1 MKNNVLKN
9 TIMLYGLTAAKL
21 IFPLLTLPYL
31 TRVLSVDTY
40 GTVTYVKSIMQ
51 YFQLFVDF
59 GFMLSGTKD
68 IVQAANDKGKLR
80 ETVSEIFFA
89 RLILGGI
96 SLVLILLL
104 IIALPILRENAFYTL
119 LSFGSVFCSI
129 FLFDY
134 LFRGLEKMQIITIR
148 YVVMRGI
155 STVLTFVL
163 VHGNGDM
170 LWIPVLDIIGS
181 LAAAVWVTCERRMLG
196 IRLCLPSISR
206 AMKKLRE
213 SAVYFASNLA
223 TTVFGALTT
232 VLIGIF
238 MSTTD
243 VAYWSV
249 SMQLV
254 SAVQIMYNPIV
265 DGVYPEMVRSRDIR
279 YIRKMLLIFMPVVVV
294 GCAFCVFAAEYI
306 LRIVCGPQYIA
317 AGDVFRMLVPVLL
330 FSFPAMLIGWPVL
343 GSIEKQREVTKT
355 TVIAAVMQIVSFVL
369 LLAGDCFTLMT
380 AAAAR
385 SVTEFVLLATRV
397 YYFRKYRGL
406 FQRG

>member
-9 TIMLYGLTAAKL
+9 TIMLYGLTAAKI

-40 GTVTYVKSIMQ
+40 GTATYVKSVMQ

-68 IVQAANDKGKLR
+68 IVQAADDKGKLR
-80 ETVSEIFFA
+80 ETVSEIFLA

-104 IIALPILRENAFYTL
+104 IIALPILRENSLYTL

-163 VHGNGDM
+163 VHGSGDM
-170 LWIPVLDIIGS
+170 LWIPALDLIGS
-181 LAAAVWVTCERRMLG
+181 LAAAVWVTYERRKLG
-196 IRLCLPSISR
+196 IKLCLPAISS

-238 MSTTD
+238 MSTKD

-265 DGVYPEMVRSRDIR
+265 DGVYPEMVRSRDIS
-279 YIRKMLLIFMPVVVV
+279 YIRKMLLIFMPVVIL
-294 GCAFCVFAAEYI
+294 GCAFCVFAAEHI

-317 AGDVFRMLVPVLL
+317 AKDVFRMLVPVLL

-343 GSIEKQREVTKT
+343 GSIDKQREVTRT
-355 TVIAAVMQIVSFVL
+355 TVIAAVVQIVSFVL
-369 LLAGDCFTLMT
+369 LLGGGRFTLIS

-385 SVTEFVLLATRV
+385 SITEFVLLATRV
-397 YYFRKYRGL
+397 YYFRKYRSL